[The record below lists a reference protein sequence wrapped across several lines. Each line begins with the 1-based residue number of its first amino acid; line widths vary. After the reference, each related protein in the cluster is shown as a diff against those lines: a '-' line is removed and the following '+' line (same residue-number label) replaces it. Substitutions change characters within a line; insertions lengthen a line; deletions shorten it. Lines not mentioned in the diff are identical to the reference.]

1 VAVKR
6 GKFKQ
11 VIDPI
16 LAKALTHKV
25 RGATLLAFGEWGVA
39 SPKEIG
45 EFLGL
50 DVTEISYHV
59 RRLKAQGLIRLVRTE
74 KRRGVHEH
82 FYELTQPV
90 LYLEDEEWKRLPKP
104 IKDRFSGSLLQMAM
118 TEALEALEVGTFNAA
133 NTHQSRV
140 TMPVDEQGRREA
152 LEVLDEALGRL
163 REIEEKCAE
172 RLSLPSEDA
181 IPINV
186 FMMAFETA
194 AGAER
199 RKSRERG

>member
-1 VAVKR
+1 MAAMR

-45 EFLGL
+45 EHLGL

-90 LYLEDEEWKRLPKP
+90 LYLEDEDWKRLPKP

-152 LEVLDEALGRL
+152 LDVLGEALGRL
-163 REIEEKCAE
+163 REIESKCAE

-199 RKSRERG
+199 RKAREHG

>member
-1 VAVKR
+1 VAAKR
-6 GKFKQ
+6 GKLKQ

-16 LAKALTHKV
+16 LAKALSHKV

-45 EFLGL
+45 ELLGL

-59 RRLKAQGLIRLVRTE
+59 RRLRAQSLIRLVRTE
-74 KRRGVHEH
+74 RRRGVHEH
-82 FYELTQPV
+82 FYELTQPI
-90 LYLEDEEWKRLPKP
+90 LELDDDNWARLPKP

-118 TEALEALEVGTFNAA
+118 TEALEALRAGTFNAA

-140 TMPVDEQGRREA
+140 TMPVDEQGREEV
-152 LEVLDEALGRL
+152 LEVLGDALGRL
-163 REIEEKCAE
+163 REIEASCAE
-172 RLSLPSEDA
+172 RVPLPSEDA
-181 IPINV
+181 IPVNV

-194 AGAER
+194 AGTER
-199 RKSRERG
+199 RKARERG